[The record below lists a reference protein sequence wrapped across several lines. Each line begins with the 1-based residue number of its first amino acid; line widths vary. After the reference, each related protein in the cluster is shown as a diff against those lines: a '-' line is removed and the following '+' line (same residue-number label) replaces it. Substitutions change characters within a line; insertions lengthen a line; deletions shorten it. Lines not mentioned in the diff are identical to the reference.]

1 MEHQTELRAAEEGNM
16 GKYETARPFRD
27 LSTAPLTAS
36 ERRLETAMLAN
47 PKALSELPEAR
58 LSKAAFTR
66 LVTNLG
72 AFGNVLSEDHREA
85 LMDIVGAYSFLAS
98 GHNIGRYAFD
108 LDTGMGKTQSV
119 VAWLAEVHA
128 QGLPYSVAVC
138 ASKVEALCDLKRDLM
153 QQGLPEEKIG
163 LWHSYKFDPAMAEE
177 ARLGRVPGFASLPAT
192 KDHDNAQ
199 FLLVT
204 HSRIRG
210 GGSVTPRL
218 KYRGGER
225 SLVIWDE
232 TLLVSDHRCIRHA
245 DIQSAI
251 GWLEPQVDALAA
263 GNAAKADRV
272 AALRYARTCETTL
285 ALELVRQR
293 AAQDGKPLPV
303 RLPVIEPE
311 ELDKHR
317 AALGAIKGNAVALDA
332 LSDLFDLAGLP
343 VRVLDRVD
351 GGGAHITYTVAV
363 PKDLRRVVVLDASW
377 PIRLLEQLD
386 KSITLKPGFQGR
398 VKRYDQVTL
407 HYVKVGAGRVSL
419 TRSMLQSSAAE
430 RAYSREVAEVLR
442 AMPEDK
448 AAIVVTFKTRP
459 NGRHTV
465 DIEGILKRDLR
476 EAGVDLNATVMVDGK
491 PRPRI
496 VFLTWGNETSQSCF
510 SYCSTVVVAGV
521 LQRADADIAGAI
533 VGQRDDLLSP
543 VTVKDIEDVKRSEVV
558 HSLYQAISRAA
569 CRVVD
574 NGLARPTDIYLAHHD
589 EEVLG
594 LLSSVMPGLQVRPW
608 QTQHLKTA
616 TPPKVNH
623 VADKI
628 VAHLNA
634 LPASVNEV
642 STKAL
647 IKALRLEDVAPK
659 TFTRARN
666 RAAGAAPW
674 KIKGRGFVRHFPA
687 D

>member
-1 MEHQTELRAAEEGNM
+1 MEQQTELQAPHAASTS
-16 GKYETARPFRD
+16 KYETARPFRD

-36 ERRLETAMLAN
+36 EQRRKEAMLAN

-58 LSKAAFTR
+58 LSKEAFAR
-66 LVTNLG
+66 LVANLQ

-138 ASKVEALCDLKRDLM
+138 ASKVEALCDLKRDLVR
-153 QQGLPEEKIG
+153 QGVQEDKIG

-210 GGSVTPRL
+210 GGSVAPRL

-251 GWLEPQVDALAA
+251 GWLEPQVDALAS

-285 ALELVRQR
+285 AQELARQR
-293 AAQDGKPLPV
+293 AAQNGKPLPV

-317 AALGAIKGNAVALDA
+317 MALGAIKGNAVALDA
-332 LSDLFDLAGLP
+332 LSDMFDLAGLP

-363 PKDLRRVVVLDASW
+363 PEDLRRVVVLDASW
-377 PIRLLEQLD
+377 PIRRLEQLD
-386 KSITLKPGFQGR
+386 TGLTIKPGFRGR
-398 VKRYDQVTL
+398 VKGYDQVSL
-407 HYVKVGAGRVSL
+407 NFAKVGAGRQSL
-419 TRSMLQSSAAE
+419 TRSMSQGSAVE
-430 RAYSREVAEVLR
+430 RSYSREVAEVLK

-448 AAIVVTFKTRP
+448 AAIVFTFKTRQT
-459 NGRHTV
+459 GRHTV
-465 DIEGILKRDLR
+465 DIEGTLKRDLR
-476 EAGVDLNATVMVDGK
+476 EAGVNLDATVTVDDM

-496 VFLTWGNETSQSCF
+496 VFLTWGSETSLSCF
-510 SYCSTVVVAGV
+510 SYCSTVVFAGV

-543 VTVKDIEDVKRSEVV
+543 VTVKDIEDVKRSEVA
-558 HSLYQAISRAA
+558 HSLYQAISRSSWPEP
-569 CRVVD
+569 VK
-574 NGLARPTDIYLAHHD
+574 PAH
-589 EEVLG
+589 
-594 LLSSVMPGLQVRPW
+594 
-608 QTQHLKTA
+608 
-616 TPPKVNH
+616 
-623 VADKI
+623 
-628 VAHLNA
+628 
-634 LPASVNEV
+634 
-642 STKAL
+642 
-647 IKALRLEDVAPK
+647 
-659 TFTRARN
+659 
-666 RAAGAAPW
+666 
-674 KIKGRGFVRHFPA
+674 
-687 D
+687 